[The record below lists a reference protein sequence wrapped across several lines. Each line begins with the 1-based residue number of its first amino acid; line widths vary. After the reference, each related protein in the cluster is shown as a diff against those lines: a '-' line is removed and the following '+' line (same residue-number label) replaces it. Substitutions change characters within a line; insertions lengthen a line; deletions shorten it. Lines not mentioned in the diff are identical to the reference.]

1 MEKNIYIPGDLVRLS
16 TPLANDDEIF
26 EVRVCD
32 PSRTLRLGY
41 GKVLKGDYEVVSLD
55 ETRHILTWA
64 ETIIP
69 IPITPEILE
78 KNKWIPDKDYP
89 RKCFRNKE
97 FDRLALWSNK
107 GSWTLTIDEKA
118 IGLNFIGSIHQLQ
131 HLLFGLGLNSNMIV

>member
-26 EVRVCD
+26 EVSVCD

-78 KNKWIPDKDYP
+78 KNKWHHQNSWYFYIDCYKGYLGVEFGDGIPIVDYQNNIIC
-89 RKCFRNKE
+89 KVKYV
-97 FDRLALWSNK
+97 
-107 GSWTLTIDEKA
+107 
-118 IGLNFIGSIHQLQ
+118 HQLQ
-131 HLLFGLGLNSNMIV
+131 HLLFGLGLDSNLIV

>member
-1 MEKNIYIPGDLVRLS
+1 MKKDIYIPGDLVRLS
-16 TPLANDDEIF
+16 TPSANDDEIF
-26 EVRVCD
+26 EVSVCD

-78 KNKWIPDKDYP
+78 KNKWHHQNSWYFYIDCYKGYLGVEFGDETPIVDYQNNIIC
-89 RKCFRNKE
+89 KVKYV
-97 FDRLALWSNK
+97 
-107 GSWTLTIDEKA
+107 
-118 IGLNFIGSIHQLQ
+118 HQLQ
-131 HLLFGLGLNSNMIV
+131 HLLFGLGLDSSLEV